1 MRMTMINRT
10 RRQQRMKYRQKR
22 TRQSGHPQL
31 GSGSVVGGMLL
42 IINDRATPDWRGLL
56 RSSAGKRTE
65 PFLFSAP
72 GVAHLVS
79 AGVSGRFSWVRANS
93 PIEGLSENF
102 AAARLL
108 PALVESRGL
117 ERRTDERTPER
128 VSIKGGSPSDFH
140 QSRGNRNSPS
150 SNPLRRGRVG
160 GHAQTK
166 KSHRDPIDRAEIP
179 SPLSLIRDTW
189 ETRGGRKFQKITK
202 TSRLLT
208 PFFESSPPGRK
219 TQEDSPLELST
230 KKEKQQVKSGDIE
243 SSQEIKMAAGIF
255 SPPLSV
261 RPFFPPDLRV
271 GNGDQTDQEDEGG
284 PRDF

>member
-1 MRMTMINRT
+1 MHSNFGLLVPSPISSPRPLRPART
-10 RRQQRMKYRQKR
+10 ACSSPILL
-22 TRQSGHPQL
+22 T
-31 GSGSVVGGMLL
+31 SVVGGMFL
-42 IINDRATPDWRGLL
+42 IINDLATPNWRGLL

-140 QSRGNRNSPS
+140 QSLGNRNSPS

-160 GHAQTK
+160 GHAHTK

-179 SPLSLIRDTW
+179 SPPLSDQRHV
-189 ETRGGRKFQKITK
+189 EKHEGGESFKKITK

-208 PFFESSPPGRK
+208 PFF
-219 TQEDSPLELST
+219 
-230 KKEKQQVKSGDIE
+230 
-243 SSQEIKMAAGIF
+243 
-255 SPPLSV
+255 
-261 RPFFPPDLRV
+261 
-271 GNGDQTDQEDEGG
+271 
-284 PRDF
+284 